1 MVERRDTHCH
11 VDPCVR
17 GEALCL
23 EQVRNAL
30 NIFLRQLS
38 LLGSSMVPGPGFS
51 FADRTVWGSVRQTR
65 SSGLD
70 GFLLRPS
77 ETERERVKVSGART

>member
-11 VDPCVR
+11 VDHCVH
-17 GEALCL
+17 GEALL
-23 EQVRNAL
+23 FGASDERAEH
-30 NIFLRQLS
+30 FLAAAE
-38 LLGSSMVPGPGFS
+38 SSWLFDGPWDWLS

-70 GFLLRPS
+70 GFLLRPL
-77 ETERERVKVSGART
+77 ETERGRVKVSGART